1 MMQQCSL
8 PSTMWRQMQDT
19 LGEHQTE
26 TQLSAGSG
34 QGWLPR
40 HPSLISEDE
49 QEFAKEWRK
58 EVSQ

>member
-1 MMQQCSL
+1 
-8 PSTMWRQMQDT
+8 MWRQMQDT